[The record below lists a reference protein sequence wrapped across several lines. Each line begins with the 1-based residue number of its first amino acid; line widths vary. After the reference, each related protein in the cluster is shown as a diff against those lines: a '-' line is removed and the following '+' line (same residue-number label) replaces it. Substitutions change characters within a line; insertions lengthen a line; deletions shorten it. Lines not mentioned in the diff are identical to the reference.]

1 MKPKPIMDDADAVRA
16 EAQEKARKLAEKWTV
31 RLGGRHPRS
40 YYNDTSQA
48 IWDCRYELEHAFSL
62 GAK

>member
-16 EAQEKARKLAEKWTV
+16 EAQEKARKLAEKLHNEAERERGNSGAW
-31 RLGGRHPRS
+31 
-40 YYNDTSQA
+40 A
-48 IWDCRYELEHAFSL
+48 AYEDSAGAVERAFGL